1 MFYRRSQHSYP
12 DRELITALK
21 LADLCGVSCAAITK
35 AKQRSRL
42 DTFESSKGK
51 ELFHEVLSPQ
61 QFHATRDRRHVTTAT
76 LGQKAAGFDDEM
88 AQAVAHRPEF
98 DNPQQQQPKKAP
110 LPVSAD
116 VQALDFGLAMQETMD
131 LATAKSIKETNLA
144 RLAKL
149 KADEMEG
156 RLVPKQQCAIAVYQ
170 LGANVQDKMM
180 TMYSR
185 LSPEICGYFKD
196 RCVKVGISLDVILQI
211 FDESEHAVG
220 EMIRKACLASL
231 KDLAAKNVD
240 NILD

>member
-12 DRELITALK
+12 DRELITGLK

-35 AKQRSRL
+35 AKNSGRI

-51 ELFHEVLSPQ
+51 ELYHEVLSPQ

-76 LGQKAAGFDDEM
+76 VGQKAAGFNDEM

-98 DNPQQQQPKKAP
+98 DNPQAKRAP

-116 VQALDFGLAMQETMD
+116 VQALDFGIAMQETMD
-131 LATAKSIKETNLA
+131 LATAKSIKEANLA

-196 RCVKVGISLDVILQI
+196 RCAKVGVDSDKILQI
-211 FDESEHAVG
+211 FDECEHAVG
-220 EMIRKACLASL
+220 EMIRKSCLTSL
-231 KDLAAKNVD
+231 KDLASKTVD

>member
-12 DRELITALK
+12 DRELITALR
-21 LADLCGVSCAAITK
+21 LAELCGVSCAAITK
-35 AKQRSRL
+35 AKKSGRIDS
-42 DTFESSKGK
+42 FESSKGK

-76 LGQKAAGFDDEM
+76 VGQKAAGFDDEM

-98 DNPQQQQPKKAP
+98 DNPKTKKAP

-116 VQALDFGLAMQETMD
+116 VQMLDFGLAMQETMD
-131 LATAKSIKETNLA
+131 LATAKSVKEANLA

-185 LSPEICGYFKD
+185 LSPEICGFFKD
-196 RCVKVGISLDVILQI
+196 RCAKVGVEADKVLQI
-211 FDESEHAVG
+211 FDESEHAIG
-220 EMIRKACLASL
+220 EMIRKACLTSL
-231 KDLAAKNVD
+231 KDLAAKTVD

>member
-12 DRELITALK
+12 DRELITALR
-21 LADLCGVSCAAITK
+21 LAELCGVSCAAITK
-35 AKQRSRL
+35 AKKSGRIDS
-42 DTFESSKGK
+42 FESSKGK

-76 LGQKAAGFDDEM
+76 VGQKAAGFDDEM

-98 DNPQQQQPKKAP
+98 DNPHKNAP
-110 LPVSAD
+110 LPVSAE
-116 VQALDFGLAMQETMD
+116 VQTLDFGLAMQETMD
-131 LATAKSIKETNLA
+131 LATAKSVKEANLA

-170 LGANVQDKMM
+170 IGANVQDKMM

-185 LSPEICGYFKD
+185 LSPEICGFFKD
-196 RCVKVGISLDVILQI
+196 RCAKVGVEADKVLQI
-211 FDESEHAVG
+211 FDESEHAIG
-220 EMIRKACLASL
+220 EMIRKACLTSL
-231 KDLAAKNVD
+231 KDLAAKTVD

>member
-1 MFYRRSQHSYP
+1 MLYRRSQHSYP
-12 DRELITALK
+12 DRELITALR

-35 AKQRSRL
+35 AKKHGRL

-51 ELFHEVLSPQ
+51 ELYHEVLSPQ

-76 LGQKAAGFDDEM
+76 VGQKAAGFDDEM

-98 DNPQQQQPKKAP
+98 DNPGSKRAP

-116 VQALDFGLAMQETMD
+116 VQTLDFGLAMQETMD
-131 LATAKSIKETNLA
+131 LATAKSVKEANLA

-196 RCVKVGISLDVILQI
+196 RCAKVGVDAEKVLQI

-220 EMIRKACLASL
+220 EMIRKSCLASL
-231 KDLAAKNVD
+231 KDLASKTVE

>member
-12 DRELITALK
+12 DRELITALR
-21 LADLCGVSCAAITK
+21 LAELCGVSCAAITK
-35 AKQRSRL
+35 AKKSGRIDS
-42 DTFESSKGK
+42 FESSKGK

-76 LGQKAAGFDDEM
+76 VGQKAAGFDDEM

-98 DNPQQQQPKKAP
+98 DNPQTKKAP

-116 VQALDFGLAMQETMD
+116 VQTLDFGLAMQETMD
-131 LATAKSIKETNLA
+131 LATAKSVKEANLA

-185 LSPEICGYFKD
+185 LSPEICGFFKD
-196 RCVKVGISLDVILQI
+196 RCAKVGVDSDKVFQI
-211 FDESEHAVG
+211 FDESEHAIG
-220 EMIRKACLASL
+220 EMIRKACLTSL
-231 KDLAAKNVD
+231 KDLAAKTVD